1 MGVLRAAALALERA
15 PIACVHD
22 AVFFRSRLGVERIE
36 RIEHAMRQATGNPY
50 WRLSASQLFRWERP
64 SKDDESEL
72 AAHRA
77 RIAAEEARAVG
88 YKRKYF

>member
-1 MGVLRAAALALERA
+1 MILGSSEPLRSAS
-15 PIACVHD
+15 V
-22 AVFFRSRLGVERIE
+22 VG
-36 RIEHAMRQATGNPY
+36 
-50 WRLSASQLFRWERP
+50 ASQLFRWERP
-64 SKDDESEL
+64 SKDEESEL